1 MTTTTTTKKAL
12 ATDEEGYRYVKT
24 QTIGDAV
31 ITVESFEK
39 QELPSGRV
47 VWPTAVYTVTD
58 ALATDGRKL
67 KFTWTRRPKPGWY
80 YQGTRHQSYKALAE
94 TGLALLRSGAA
105 GSVPAAA
112 RKARRA
118 RKESALAAVTPE
130 HTEAMATVPEV
141 RPNGNRTAEDDANAQ
156 AEIRNGP
163 ASDAR
168 QERVTNETPL
178 SDLTKLELRGI
189 ALTKGLTLPS
199 RANKEGLLEAL
210 AAAGMTTWG
219 DTI

>member
-12 ATDEEGYRYVKT
+12 ATDQEGYRYVKT

-39 QELPSGRV
+39 QELPSGKV
-47 VWPTAVYTVTD
+47 VWPTAVYTVAD
-58 ALATDGRKL
+58 ATATDGRKL

-80 YQGTRHQSYKALAE
+80 YQGTRHQSFKALAE

-105 GSVPAAA
+105 GSVQGTP

-118 RKESALAAVTPE
+118 RKESALAGVSPE
-130 HTEAMATVPEV
+130 HTAPVATVPEV
-141 RPNGNRTAEDDANAQ
+141 RANGNARAEDDANAQ
-156 AEIRNGP
+156 AEVANGHV
-163 ASDAR
+163 SEAR
-168 QERVTNETPL
+168 QERVTNDTPL
-178 SDLTKLELRGI
+178 SELTKLELRGI
-189 ALTKGLTLPS
+189 ALTKGVTLPS
-199 RANKEGLLEAL
+199 RANKEALLEAL

-219 DTI
+219 ETL